1 MVANKIKEPNYE
13 SAGVW
18 AKNYFL
24 ASRAMMESVLRPYD
38 LGNTQWYVLCQLVND
53 GPINQ
58 RDLKFKLKIERATLS
73 GVITALVRKGLIDQ
87 LPDPADQRQKILQIT
102 TAGENLWASL
112 PDPIALI
119 ATVAFEGVDD
129 TEVLIT
135 NRVLKEATQ
144 RLINFKTGG
153 NKVWKF

>member
-18 AKNYFL
+18 DKNYFL